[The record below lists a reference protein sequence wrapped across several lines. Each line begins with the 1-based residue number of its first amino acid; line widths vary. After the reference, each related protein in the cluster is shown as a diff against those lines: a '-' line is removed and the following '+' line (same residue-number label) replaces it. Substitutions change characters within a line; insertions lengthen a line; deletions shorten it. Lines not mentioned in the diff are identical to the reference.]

1 MAAAI
6 FTAGAGIA
14 LYDWLS
20 SKGQNLTITDNIL
33 TDMSISSNFLSETSC
48 SSTVSGSQSINIQP
62 GPPLAPQ
69 EKLHGEGSSCLLC
82 VNALAEIQAM
92 RDQLELNA
100 SEASH
105 GLYQTQTASEQVT
118 AAMTGG
124 SDDITQIGACE
135 LMCSDVVILN
145 VQQSQVFKART
156 ECKVATDV
164 TNNIAQTIQGK
175 IKSSLKNQEDII
187 GQLEDAFTSNTE
199 AITNNISSRMSQTL
213 VNSVRQTLVNNAL
226 SIQNF
231 NAGLESNASGPD
243 GNSAHSIYVNTVSQS
258 FTSNSVAKLNAN
270 NQVNNSLRQSADYSI
285 SQQLLNKNDTLGD
298 ITKDFRNVIDSLGV
312 FLNTLTGDGLIIL
325 GSILAILALLIG
337 AVFLFSKRG
346 RDLIEKYVDLKT
358 GVGPTNNY
366 STSAYTYPSIN
377 TYQQPMT
384 PIVIQKPAIETPQPT
399 SFKSNP
405 YDFYF

>member
-1 MAAAI
+1 
-6 FTAGAGIA
+6 
-14 LYDWLS
+14 
-20 SKGQNLTITDNIL
+20 
-33 TDMSISSNFLSETSC
+33 
-48 SSTVSGSQSINIQP
+48 
-62 GPPLAPQ
+62 
-69 EKLHGEGSSCLLC
+69 
-82 VNALAEIQAM
+82 
-92 RDQLELNA
+92 LELNA

-124 SDDITQIGACE
+124 SDEITQIGACD

-145 VQQSQVFKART
+145 VQQSQVFKALT

-199 AITNNISSRMSQTL
+199 AITNNIASRMSQTL

-231 NAGLESNASGPD
+231 NAGLENASGSE
-243 GNSAHSIYVNTVSQS
+243 NAHSIYVNTVSQS

-285 SQQLLNKNDTLGD
+285 SQQLLNRNDTIGD
-298 ITKDFRNVIDSLGV
+298 ITKDFRQVIQSLGE

-325 GSILAILALLIG
+325 GSILAIMALLIS
-337 AVFLFSKRG
+337 AVFLFSKKG
-346 RDLIEKYVDLKT
+346 RDLMEKYVDLKT
-358 GVGPTNNY
+358 GVAPTNNY
-366 STSAYTYPSIN
+366 TTSGYSSIN
-377 TYQQPMT
+377 TYQQPI
-384 PIVIQKPAIETPQPT
+384 PIITQKPAIETPQPT